1 MSKDNINW
9 FWNSTNLTFNSTEVQ
24 KFFPIFAEK
33 LGPNKPLRFLF
44 RPKDIKV
51 HFAVGD
57 ADVSIEYTLC
67 ISWN

>member
-44 RPKDIKV
+44 RPKDINNFGATK
-51 HFAVGD
+51 FA
-57 ADVSIEYTLC
+57 S
-67 ISWN
+67 S